1 MAQQLRTTLTDLD
14 SLISSET
21 RIFHKGEY
29 STREEYQA
37 SAYQYAKSSHDGM
50 APNMIIYPTS
60 LDEILT
66 IVDFAKKNRLGVAVR
81 TGGHQ
86 YSGKIDQF
94 TNLFLVDSL
103 CPCFILF

>member
-1 MAQQLRTTLTDLD
+1 MLGDFRNQLDIKMAQQLRTTLTDLD

-21 RIFHKGEY
+21 RIFHKGD
-29 STREEYQA
+29 TREYQA

-60 LDEILT
+60 LDEILK
-66 IVDFAKKNRLGVAVR
+66 IVDYAKKKRIGVAVR

-86 YSGKIDQF
+86 YSGKID
-94 TNLFLVDSL
+94 
-103 CPCFILF
+103 